1 MPENRSPYGLLVVG
15 SAPGLRPIVNSST
28 SAPSVH
34 RETQLSH
41 PTPSNPFI
49 HNALEH
55 PLFAPLNPYRTVG
68 RWLFLRINRLIG
80 N

>member
-15 SAPGLRPIVNSST
+15 SAPLLLLFTER
-28 SAPSVH
+28 
-34 RETQLSH
+34 LSYLT
-41 PTPSNPFI
+41 PPPSNPFI

>member
-28 SAPSVH
+28 SAPSV
-34 RETQLSH
+34 LSYLT
-41 PTPSNPFI
+41 PPPSNPFI
-49 HNALEH
+49 HNALEY